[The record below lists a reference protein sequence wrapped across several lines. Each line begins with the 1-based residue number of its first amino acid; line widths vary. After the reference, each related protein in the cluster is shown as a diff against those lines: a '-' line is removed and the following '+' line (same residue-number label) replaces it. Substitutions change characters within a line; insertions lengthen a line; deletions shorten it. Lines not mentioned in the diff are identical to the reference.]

1 MKLEITVSKEGRI
14 TAMAKGWSS
23 IPDTKE
29 SLAEQLP
36 NKEIAARRGPLDPE
50 SESERKSR
58 MVREHFQTV
67 HTVLG
72 HALNVFDVFSH
83 TSEAEEAVIGVI
95 KAMQATARDGMG
107 FH

>member
-1 MKLEITVSKEGRI
+1 MEI
-14 TAMAKGWSS
+14 
-23 IPDTKE
+23 D
-29 SLAEQLP
+29 
-36 NKEIAARRGPLDPE
+36 RRGSNQTQPP
-50 SESERKSR
+50 KSIR
-58 MVREHFQTV
+58 WQMVREHFQTV